1 MPTTTNQQSLGF
13 CTTMKKKRASLLPE
27 SSNLSPRP
35 DHIKSLQ
42 GRRNE
47 ELQGSI
53 RSKERLGLLFGALS
67 AFGTLDLPTW
77 SINCSADVPY
87 ASGIKPLEEDRYLTC
102 TIPLGIGKYFQ
113 LEGSSN

>member
-1 MPTTTNQQSLGF
+1 
-13 CTTMKKKRASLLPE
+13 MKKKRTSLLPE
-27 SSNLSPRP
+27 SSNLSPRR
-35 DHIKSLQ
+35 DHIMSLQ

-87 ASGIKPLEEDRYLTC
+87 ASGIKPLLYLVLQIASC
-102 TIPLGIGKYFQ
+102 THFFSFFLFFVE
-113 LEGSSN
+113 LCTR